1 MFGGVAHATP
11 SPTPHDPML
20 NTGHSTRLFRVGR
33 VPVYADAGAALL
45 LVLLLVMFGSGR
57 GPAGMIAAVLITII
71 VFASVLAHELGHAFA
86 IRRLGYGDSRIV
98 LGGLGGVCQWSG
110 RPTRWDRIRISLAGP
125 AVSMALGLG
134 GFALLSALRAG
145 GIGAE
150 TIFGYTVYVAAW
162 LNVGWALFN
171 MLPVQPM
178 DGGQATR
185 AFLGTR
191 MPQHRAVRLSLQIS
205 LGVAIVLA
213 AVSLAL
219 TSSLFIPILLA
230 WMAFQNWQE
239 LQRLAA

>member
-1 MFGGVAHATP
+1 
-11 SPTPHDPML
+11 ML
-20 NTGHSTRLFRVGR
+20 HTGHSTRLFRIGR

-45 LVLLLVMFGSGR
+45 LVLLLIMFGGGR
-57 GPAGMIAAVLITII
+57 GPAGMIAGVLITLI

-110 RPTRWDRIRISLAGP
+110 RPTRGDRIRIALAGP
-125 AVSMALGLG
+125 AVSAALGAA

-145 GIGAE
+145 GIGAD
-150 TIFGYTVYVAAW
+150 TIFGYTIYVAAW
-162 LNVGWALFN
+162 LNIAWAIFN
-171 MLPVQPM
+171 LLPVQPM

-191 MPQHRAVRLSLQIS
+191 MPHHRAVRLSLQLS
-205 LGVAIVLA
+205 LGVAVG
-213 AVSLAL
+213 LAL
-219 TSSLFIPILLA
+219 LAVALTKSLFVPILLA

-239 LQRLAA
+239 LQRLPA

>member
-1 MFGGVAHATP
+1 
-11 SPTPHDPML
+11 ML
-20 NTGHSTRLFRVGR
+20 HTGHSTRLFRIGR

-45 LVLLLVMFGSGR
+45 LVLLLIMFGSGR
-57 GPAGMIAAVLITII
+57 GPAGMIAAVFITVI
-71 VFASVLAHELGHAFA
+71 VFVSVLAHELGHAWA

-125 AVSMALGLG
+125 AVSLALGLG
-134 GFALLSALRAG
+134 GFALLTALRAG
-145 GIGAE
+145 GIGTD
-150 TIFGYTVYVAAW
+150 TIFGYTVHVAAW
-162 LNVGWALFN
+162 LNIGWAVFN

-191 MPQHRAVRLSLQIS
+191 MPHHRAVRLSLQIS
-205 LGVAIVLA
+205 LAVAVGLA
-213 AVSLAL
+213 ALALAL

>member
-1 MFGGVAHATP
+1 
-11 SPTPHDPML
+11 ML
-20 NTGHSTRLFRVGR
+20 NTGHSARLFRIGR

-45 LVLLLVMFGSGR
+45 LVLLLVMFGNGR
-57 GPAGMIAAVLITII
+57 GPAGMIAAVLITLI

-125 AVSMALGLG
+125 AVSLALGLG

-145 GIGAE
+145 GIGVD

-162 LNVGWALFN
+162 LNIGWAIFN

-191 MPQHRAVRLSLQIS
+191 MPHHRAVRLSLQIS

>member
-1 MFGGVAHATP
+1 
-11 SPTPHDPML
+11 ML

-45 LVLLLVMFGSGR
+45 LILLLVMFGSGR

-125 AVSMALGLG
+125 AVSLALGLG
-134 GFALLSALRAG
+134 GFGLLSALRAG
-145 GIGAE
+145 GIGGD
-150 TIFGYTVYVAAW
+150 TVFGYTVYVAAW
-162 LNVGWALFN
+162 LNIGWAIFN

-191 MPQHRAVRLSLQIS
+191 MPHHRAVRLSLQIS